1 MRSSHVLILVA
12 TSLLAICGGAP
23 ATEQTTRVASSVVYS
38 NDAIINLSEGKLP
51 VVDADDEE
59 RAISL
64 QRVFDLRVFNSSY
77 LALMKRSTAF
87 KLKIFKKWDRFTM
100 EQIKVAIGEAKLSNP
115 RLAKMMVDYVQN
127 HRVYKA

>member
-1 MRSSHVLILVA
+1 
-12 TSLLAICGGAP
+12 
-23 ATEQTTRVASSVVYS
+23 
-38 NDAIINLSEGKLP
+38 

>member
-51 VVDADDEE
+51 YEPW
-59 RAISL
+59 
-64 QRVFDLRVFNSSY
+64 
-77 LALMKRSTAF
+77 LMQTTKSAPSACREFST
-87 KLKIFKKWDRFTM
+87 
-100 EQIKVAIGEAKLSNP
+100 
-115 RLAKMMVDYVQN
+115 
-127 HRVYKA
+127 